1 MDNKPKKPRFYT
13 FMVVPHDAEGRTIS
27 LKIPAGWLRA
37 ISFLALFSLLLVG
50 STVVY
55 STILS
60 RKLVSYADTMS
71 RNRQQQVVINSFSD
85 QTSRVGQAIEELVQ
99 QDNELRSLLGL
110 KGWESKIKLSSDRV
124 SSEAKL
130 NKVSREIELA
140 NERLAE
146 RRQSFEELKSWVSL
160 VRSRFAATPSTWP
173 IYGRITSGF
182 GYRVYPWH
190 GVHTGVDIANHYG
203 APVRATANGI
213 VSFAG
218 WRTGYGKVVEID
230 HGNGISTLYGHNS
243 AFAVRAGQQVGKG
256 QIVSYVGMTGWTTGP
271 HLHYEVR
278 RWSRPVNPMA
288 YLDLNIISA
297 SRIWTVNHL

>member
-1 MDNKPKKPRFYT
+1 MI
-13 FMVVPHDAEGRTIS
+13 VPHDAEGRPIS
-27 LKIPAGWLRA
+27 LKIPAGWLRTA
-37 ISFLALFSLLLVG
+37 SFLALFSLLLVG
-50 STVVY
+50 STLVY

-71 RNRQQQVVINSFSD
+71 RNLQQQVVINSFSD
-85 QTSRVGQAIEELVQ
+85 QTSRVSRAIEELVQ

-124 SSEAKL
+124 SPEA

-140 NERLAE
+140 KARLAE
-146 RRQSFEELKSWVSL
+146 RRQSFEELKDWVGM

-173 IYGRITSGF
+173 LYGRISSRF
-182 GYRVYPWH
+182 GYRAYPWR
-190 GVHTGVDIANHYG
+190 GVHTGIDITAHYG
-203 APVRATANGI
+203 SPARATAAG
-213 VSFAG
+213 VVTFVG
-218 WRTGYGKVVEID
+218 WRTGYGKTVEID
-230 HGNGISTLYGHNS
+230 HGNGILTLYGHNS
-243 AFAVRAGQQVGKG
+243 SFAVRAGQRVGKG

-297 SRIWTVNHL
+297 SRLWR

>member
-1 MDNKPKKPRFYT
+1 
-13 FMVVPHDAEGRTIS
+13 MVVPHDAEGRPIS

-37 ISFLALFSLLLVG
+37 ASFLTLFSLLLIG
-50 STVVY
+50 STIVY

-71 RNRQQQVVINSFSD
+71 RNHQQEVVINSFSD
-85 QTSRVGQAIEELVQ
+85 QTSRVSRAIEELVQ
-99 QDNELRSLLGL
+99 QDNELRKLLGL
-110 KGWESKIKLSSDRV
+110 KGWESKIKISSALV
-124 SSEAKL
+124 SPEA

-140 NERLAE
+140 KARLAE
-146 RRQSFEELKSWVSL
+146 RQKSFDELKSWVGL

-173 IYGRITSGF
+173 IYGRLSSLF
-182 GYRVYPWH
+182 GYRVYPWR
-190 GVHTGVDIANHYG
+190 GRHTGIDITAHYG
-203 APVRATANGI
+203 APARATAAGVVAFI
-213 VSFAG
+213 G
-218 WRTGYGKVVEID
+218 WRSGYGKTVEID
-230 HGNGISTLYGHNS
+230 HGNGITTLYGHNS
-243 AFAVRAGQQVGKG
+243 AFAVRAGQRVGKG

-297 SRIWTVNHL
+297 SRLWTVNHL